1 VNEIY
6 GLLGSKAFLKSLYAF
21 AYKRTANSY
30 EAEDLCS
37 DIVAAVLS
45 AARRNSD
52 VTHPYAFVWT
62 IARRVYADFSV
73 KRKRG
78 ASHTT
83 LYSDNAATGCSQPI
97 DEYVEN
103 EDDKLRLRRI
113 LREFAF
119 LSKIYRDVCV
129 MYYLDELKVPHIAK
143 RLGISQNTV
152 KQRLHTARITIRKGV
167 KNMDK
172 MDNLT
177 LKPIGMAYIGTGSPT
192 GNDPCGLAHRGL
204 SKALLYLCKDT
215 PRSAKE
221 LSDLLGVPMF
231 YIEEEIWIQTKGVN
245 GYYGLLRETENG
257 KYISNFIIL
266 DYADYMKV
274 NALYRR
280 HADAIAEKFH
290 AFVKENEQTLLDL
303 PFLNKQT
310 DTRLITWRLIHDLNW
325 DLITNVGKKLEEKHL
340 THITP
345 TQRDFYTFGIAY
357 KEEDDFDTGFYGCDG
372 NTAHDIDGYKR
383 VFYSNV
389 YGRRLEKHFGCG
401 HDLSQEKPLRLTL
414 RAIGGLPLSSLTEDE
429 RETAAKAIEAGYI
442 KKENSTLHPRILV
455 IENDGAYW
463 RVADDFNSQIAH
475 LIEPMADDIHKMIK
489 KYLPK
494 HMMGEY
500 KIFNQQTSCGL
511 LDGMYEKCIELGT
524 INAPEK
530 TPSAEGVFM
539 VVTRK

>member
-78 ASHTT
+78 ADHTA
-83 LYSDNAATGCSQPI
+83 LYSDDTATGCTQPI
-97 DEYVEN
+97 DEYIEN

-152 KQRLHTARITIRKGV
+152 KQRLWSARVTIKKGV
-167 KNMDK
+167 GK
-172 MDNLT
+172 MDNPV
-177 LKPIGMAYIGTGSPT
+177 LKPIEIAFIGTGSPV
-192 GNDPCGLAHRGL
+192 GNDPREHARRSF
-204 SKALLYLCKDT
+204 SKALIYLCKDT
-215 PRSAKE
+215 ERSVKE
-221 LSDLLGVPMF
+221 LSEMLGVPMP
-231 YIEEEIWIQTKGVN
+231 YVEEEVWIQTHGTN
-245 GYYGLLRETENG
+245 GYYGFLRKTESG
-257 KYISNFIIL
+257 KYITNFIL
-266 DYADYMKV
+266 TDYDDYMKV
-274 NALYRR
+274 SEMYGR
-280 HADAIAEKFH
+280 HAYVIAGKFD
-290 AFVKENEQTLLDL
+290 AFVKKHEQTILGL
-303 PFLNKQT
+303 PFLNPQT
-310 DTRLITWRLIHDLNW
+310 DTRLIAWKLIHDLNW
-325 DLITNVGKKLEEKHL
+325 ALIEHVGKRAEEKYFA
-340 THITP
+340 HITP
-345 TQRDFYTFGIAY
+345 TQRDFYTFGIAI
-357 KEEDDFDTGFYGCDG
+357 KEGQTFDAPFYGCDG
-372 NTAHDIDGYKR
+372 NIAHDIDGYKR
-383 VFYSNV
+383 VFISNI

-401 HDLSQEKPLRLTL
+401 DDISQDKPLRLTI
-414 RAIGGLPLSSLTEDE
+414 RAIGGLPLSSLTEGE
-429 RETAAKAIEAGYI
+429 RETAAKAIEAGYL
-442 KKENSTLHPRILV
+442 KKKNDTFHPRILV
-455 IENDGAYW
+455 SEADVYW
-463 RVADDFNSQIAH
+463 CVTDAFLKEIAH

-494 HMMGEY
+494 HMAGEY
-500 KIFNQQTSCGL
+500 KLFNQQTSLGL
-511 LDGMYEKCIELGT
+511 LDGMYEECIELGT
-524 INAPEK
+524 ITAPDK
-530 TPSAEGVFM
+530 TPSAEGVVM
-539 VVTRK
+539 IAERK